1 VLARFVG
8 GVDADE
14 ARLLRELLAGAPAD
28 DVPRG

>member
-14 ARLLRELLAGAPAD
+14 ARLLRELLAVDAARD
-28 DVPRG
+28 